1 MRIAQAMTLAALL
14 VAGSARAQGRDVTAA
29 DALFRD
35 ARALMKKGEFDA
47 ACPKLVESHQLD
59 PAPGTAINLGD
70 CWEKVGRL
78 ADALQVLRDA
88 LDLLRAG
95 DHRIPLVKKQIAA
108 LEPRVPRLTITLA
121 GAAPDG
127 TKVKRDGIE
136 VGAGSIGS
144 ALPVN
149 PGEHT
154 IEVTAPGR
162 ESRSFAVTVRA
173 GESRHAE
180 VIPGAPRVPPPRE
193 AANAKGTQPGA
204 SVGAGANAEDTNSQ
218 RTIGFVALG
227 ASAAALGAAGIV
239 WLQANGKADDAER
252 ICDRPG
258 SSQAEC
264 NSATDGEQRLR
275 ATGNVVIGVS
285 AVFALTGVVLIL
297 TAPSSER
304 AGTLQVRGVS
314 FAPFIQPASVGAQI
328 GGAW

>member
-95 DHRIPLVKKQIAA
+95 DHRIPLVKKQVAA

-173 GESRHAE
+173 GESRHVE
-180 VIPGAPRVPPPRE
+180 VIPGTHVEASAKPDHRAPPASTTTLASSEPGSDGSTQRTLGF
-193 AANAKGTQPGA
+193 AAI
-204 SVGAGANAEDTNSQ
+204 GAG
-218 RTIGFVALG
+218 VVV
-227 ASAAALGAAGIV
+227 LGAAGIFAIRAASKEGEAQDAGCSGTTCPPGPGQGLSDEADTARETAA
-239 WLQANGKADDAER
+239 WLGGL
-252 ICDRPG
+252 G
-258 SSQAEC
+258 SIA
-264 NSATDGEQRLR
+264 AV
-275 ATGNVVIGVS
+275 TG
-285 AVFALTGVVLIL
+285 LVLVL
-297 TAPSSER
+297 TAPSSEHSAITVGPLIVR
-304 AGTLQVRGVS
+304 AGG
-314 FAPFIQPASVGAQI
+314 GAQI
-328 GGAW
+328 GGVW